1 MEILLITVANK
12 WMFLA
17 IAGFLLLISVSFF
30 GWCVI
35 SATPYEFE
43 NDPIDVPSEGQSV
56 TYDDI
61 MNCERPYVGNI
72 YN

>member
-1 MEILLITVANK
+1 MEILLITVATK

-35 SATPYEFE
+35 SATPYEFDE
-43 NDPIDVPSEGQSV
+43 DVIEIPGDGMSV
-56 TYDDI
+56 TYDEIAD
-61 MNCERPYVGNI
+61 CERPY
-72 YN
+72 YR